1 MEKDNFFAIDDYTF
15 LSDAYHGEGGF
26 KNGDYLIKHP
36 REPAEK
42 FTKRKELS
50 YYLNYVAPVVNS
62 HVDPVFRVEAARDWG
77 SEIGGKRRRRRKD
90 TDLFSGFYKDVTTT
104 GTPLPKFMKSA
115 ARIAKLQA
123 VVFIIVDNAAEQQG
137 NMAAVLK
144 SRAYPYAYVVKP
156 KQVTAYQV
164 NKAGKLISITY
175 TVAADNSG
183 STGQKTETWTW
194 TETTWKC
201 VGADGSDKSGEHKL
215 NRVPV
220 VPLFGKDRDP
230 GDMKPQSEFYNIAR
244 VNKRIFNLCSE
255 IDELIRNQSFSIFT
269 YPMGEEQEQEDVKE
283 IVTGTENV
291 MGYDGTLANKPDYAT
306 PDSSPL
312 EQLREERKDLI
323 AEIYRMAELSHVTG
337 VQEKTSGVAK
347 AWDFETT
354 NRTLADFANNCEQ
367 AEREIAVLFE
377 LWTNS
382 KVNYDV
388 KYSDDFGIVDVAA
401 ELDKV
406 GKALDLNIGGAFNKA
421 VKKKAV
427 DAYLN
432 DLPEDEFDNVIE
444 DIEARAQ
451 DETYNFNGAQVS
463 SAVDVLVDVAEGR
476 IAPAAA
482 IVMLQAFFGLDE
494 NRAQEIV
501 AAQTAVIQKTP
512 SNGDLNRVTGDA
524 A

>member
-1 MEKDNFFAIDDYTF
+1 METDNFFNIDDYTF

-77 SEIGGKRRRRRKD
+77 AETSSSKRRRRRKD
-90 TDLFSGFYKDVTTT
+90 NDLFSGFFKDVTTT
-104 GTPLPKFMKSA
+104 GAPLPKFMKSA

-123 VVFIIVDNAAEQQG
+123 VAFIVVDNATEQPG

-144 SRAYPYAYVVKP
+144 SRAYPYAYIVKP
-156 KQVTAYQV
+156 KQVTNYQV

-183 STGQKTETWTW
+183 SNGQKTETWTW

-201 VGADGSDKSGEHKL
+201 IGAEGGEKSGEHKL
-215 NRVPV
+215 YRVPV

-230 GDMKPQSEFYNIAR
+230 GDMKPQSEFYNMAR

-255 IDELIRNQSFSIFT
+255 IDELIRNQSFSVFT
-269 YPMGEEQEQEDVKE
+269 YPMGNDQDQEDVKK
-283 IVTGTENV
+283 IVTGTENA
-291 MGYDGTLANKPDYAT
+291 MGYDGTLSNKPEYTT
-306 PDSSPL
+306 PDSAPL
-312 EQLREERKDLI
+312 EQLRQERKDLI
-323 AEIYRMAELSHVTG
+323 AELYRMAELSHVTG
-337 VQEKTSGVAK
+337 VQEKVSGVAK

-367 AEREIAVLFE
+367 AERDIAVLFE

-388 KYSDDFGIVDVAA
+388 KYSDDFGIVDVTA

-406 GKALDLNIGGAFNKA
+406 GKALDLNIGGTFNKA

-427 DAYLN
+427 DVYLN
-432 DLPEDEFDNVIE
+432 DLPEEEFDAIIE

-476 IAPAAA
+476 IAPEAA

-494 NRAQEIV
+494 NRAKEIV
-501 AAQTAVIQKTP
+501 EAQTSVIRKTSRP
-512 SNGDLNRVTGDA
+512 DVTGDA
-524 A
+524 AA

>member
-1 MEKDNFFAIDDYTF
+1 MLDIINFFDIDDYKF
-15 LSDAYHGEGGF
+15 LNDAYHGEGGF
-26 KNGDYLIKHP
+26 KKGDYLVKHP
-36 REPAEK
+36 REPADK
-42 FTKRKELS
+42 FMKRKELS

-62 HVDPVFRVEAARDWG
+62 HVDPIFRVEAARDWG
-77 SEIGGKRRRRRKD
+77 TETSSKRRRRRKD
-90 TDLFSGFYKDVTTT
+90 NDLFSGFYKDVTTT

-123 VVFIIVDNAAEQQG
+123 VAFIVVDNAAEQPG
-137 NMAAVLK
+137 SMAAVLK
-144 SRAYPYAYVVKP
+144 SRTYPYAYIVKP
-156 KQVTAYQV
+156 NQVTNYQV

-175 TVAADNSG
+175 TVATENSG
-183 STGQKTETWTW
+183 SDSKKTETWTW
-194 TETTWKC
+194 TETDWKC
-201 VGADGSDKSGEHKL
+201 IGADGVEKTASHALK
-215 NRVPV
+215 RVPV

-230 GDMKPQSEFYNIAR
+230 GDMKPQSEFYNMAR

-269 YPMGEEQEQEDVKE
+269 YPMGANQDQEDIKG
-283 IVTGTENV
+283 IVTGTENA
-291 MGYDGTLANKPDYAT
+291 MGYDGTLANKPEYAT

-323 AEIYRMAELSHVTG
+323 AEIYRMAELSFVTG
-337 VQEKTSGVAK
+337 VQAKTSGVAK

-432 DLPEDEFDNVIE
+432 DLPEDEFDDVIE

-451 DETYNFNGAQVS
+451 DETYNFNGDQVS
-463 SAVDVLVDVAEGR
+463 SAVDVLVDVAAGR

-482 IVMLQAFFGLDE
+482 IVMLQAFFGLNED
-494 NRAQEIV
+494 RAKEIV
-501 AAQTAVIQKTP
+501 DAQTTVIQKT
-512 SNGDLNRVTGDA
+512 SNLDVDGNVA